1 MEHVSTVLDAEPADV
16 RQRAEPILRL
26 LLPWR
31 REETRQAHDHE
42 PTACFAPQLEQIE
55 QAVRAGAPLL
65 FTLPAFPC
73 KSPNPRKVL
82 GHLPDLGEL
91 LSLRFLQR
99 LCTDLAAVYEPGAR
113 MLICSDGHVF
123 GDLIRVSDDHITEY
137 GAALRDLVEREGMD
151 RIDLFNLDDVYGELG
166 YDEKRRL
173 LTAEHGGSLEEL
185 GAEVRAD
192 ERTLALYRG
201 ITRFLLEDGLSPAYT
216 GTKAAL
222 LRDSRRRAYG
232 VIQRSRA
239 WSDLIDTHIPHSVRL
254 SIHPQPCGTP
264 KFGIRLLDIDD
275 SWLTPWHS
283 AAVRVGPRVSLM
295 HRTKAEPLARV
306 VMASGR
312 PSHFVIDCTGE

>member
-1 MEHVSTVLDAEPADV
+1 MKPVTTVLDPAPADI
-16 RQRAEPILRL
+16 RQQAELILRL

-31 REETRQAHDHE
+31 REENQHRHEHE
-42 PTACFAPQLEQIE
+42 PAGCFAAQLDQIGA
-55 QAVRAGAPLL
+55 AVRVGAPLL

-99 LCTDLAAVYEPGAR
+99 LCTDLTAVYEPGAR

-123 GDLIRVSDDHITEY
+123 GDLIQVPDDHITEY
-137 GAALRDLVEREGMD
+137 GTALRDLVEQEGLD
-151 RIDLFNLDDVYGELG
+151 RIDLFNLDGVYGDRG

-173 LTAEHGGSLEEL
+173 LVADHGGSLDEL
-185 GAEVRAD
+185 AAEVRAD

-201 ITRFLLEDGLSPAYT
+201 ITRFLLEDGLAPAYT

-239 WSDLIDTHIPHSVRL
+239 WSDLIDTHIPRSVRL

-275 SWLTPWHS
+275 SWLTPWHA

-295 HRTKAEPLARV
+295 HRTNAEPLARLV
-306 VMASGR
+306 LASGR
-312 PSHFVIDCTGE
+312 PSHFVIDHPGD